1 MNRRLILL
9 LAVLLVLLAV
19 TLGAIFLFHP
29 QSQQVPLPSP
39 SPAATEISVYEPG
52 DTTPSE
58 MDDPLAGLTEEEI
71 AALAMSEENA
81 GTEDFG
87 SGFADVA
94 DGATTAP
101 ID

>member
-19 TLGAIFLFHP
+19 TLGAIFLFHS

-39 SPAATEISVYEPG
+39 AATEIPVYEPG
-52 DTTPSE
+52 DATPSE